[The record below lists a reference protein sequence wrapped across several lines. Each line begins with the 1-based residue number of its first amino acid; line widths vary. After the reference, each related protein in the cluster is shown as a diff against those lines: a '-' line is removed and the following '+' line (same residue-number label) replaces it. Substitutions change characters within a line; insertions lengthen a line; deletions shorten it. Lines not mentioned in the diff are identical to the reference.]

1 MASKLISLAELDL
14 NSQCSESFEFQ
25 VDDAD
30 GKPTDIYIS
39 VLGEHAPS
47 VQKWV
52 NKQLNAR
59 RRQEALQ
66 EKRGKKVDARNIE
79 DDIEFGAEMMSKRIV
94 GWRGITEDFSPDF
107 ALQLCMSNA
116 SITNQVRE
124 HSEDMGNFTAKK

>member
-1 MASKLISLAELDL
+1 MTSKLISLAGLDL

-52 NKQLNAR
+52 YKQLNAR
-59 RRQEALQ
+59 RRQDALQ
-66 EKRGKKVDARNIE
+66 EKRGKKIERNIE
-79 DDIEFGAEMMSKRIV
+79 EDAEFGAEMMSKRIV
-94 GWRGITEDFSPDF
+94 GWRGITEDFSPDL
-107 ALQLCMSNA
+107 ALKLCMQNTL
-116 SITNQVRE
+116 ITDQVRE